1 MVAHGTKAGSPTL
14 PIARNKSFKRIIL
27 KASPVFFG
35 FLCLSLFMIK
45 LKHMYIATKLLPQN
59 LPRSLFLGGKLRYSP
74 RCQISVFLVGAS
86 AKNKA
91 IEALRF

>member
-14 PIARNKSFKRIIL
+14 PIGRNKSFERIIL

-45 LKHMYIATKLLPQN
+45 LKHMYMYRATKLKPQN

-91 IEALRF
+91 IEA